1 MTPEARTATTES
13 ELTRTLGESKL
24 LGALRPDVL
33 AQVIQRG
40 SIVRAGANEAV
51 CKEGDESDA
60 MYVILEG
67 TARVQ
72 VTSAATGEV
81 AELSVLRPPMGFGE
95 MGLLL
100 GDRRTATVV
109 AVTDLR
115 VFAIDRPTF
124 SVLGDKVPGFGL
136 SIARGL
142 ARRLADATGS
152 VPLPAA
158 AAASTA
164 EPGIQDLL
172 PREFVERHRVMPLRQ
187 DGRRLEV
194 GFVDHPSSM
203 VIGAIRK
210 FVPGME
216 VTASRLAVADFNE
229 LLSKRPVTGPPPPR
243 PEAKV
248 RAAPGANRLDVLLHR
263 MIAEGASD
271 LHLSAQQVPRWRVDG
286 EILQVPGQDVL
297 AENEVLDMLKPVMAA
312 RSIEAFARDND
323 VDFAHAIPNVAR
335 YRMNLFRDRNGVS
348 AVVRQIP
355 AKILTFSQLGLP
367 TVIRSF
373 IEQPKGLVLVTGP
386 TGSGKST
393 TLAAMI
399 DAINHSRRC
408 HILTLE
414 DPIEFVHQSDKA
426 LVNQREV
433 GGHTTSFGR
442 ALKAALREDPD
453 IVLVGE
459 LRDLETVSLALET
472 ANTGHLVFG
481 TLHTATA
488 ASTVDRIVDLFP
500 PEQHDQV
507 RSVLADTLRGVVAQ
521 TLCRKVGGGRVAALE
536 ILVSNFAVANMIR
549 EGKVHQLATAMST
562 GRAQGNQLLNEELAK
577 LVTSGAVELSEA
589 MARAVD
595 KGDLA
600 KRCGVAPPG
609 R

>member
-1 MTPEARTATTES
+1 MTPENRTSSVEA
-13 ELTRTLGESKL
+13 ELTRILSSSVLFAGF
-24 LGALRPDVL
+24 RPDVVG
-33 AQVIQRG
+33 QVVTRG
-40 SIVRAGANEAV
+40 CVVRATAGEVV
-51 CKEGDESDA
+51 CREGDESDA
-60 MYVILEG
+60 MYVVLEG
-67 TARVQ
+67 KVRVQ
-72 VTSAATGEV
+72 VTSPATGEV
-81 AELSVLRPPMGFGE
+81 AELSVLQPPMGFGE

-100 GDRRTATVV
+100 GDKRTASVV
-109 AVTDLR
+109 AVTDVRLF
-115 VFAIDRPTF
+115 VVDRATF
-124 SVLGDKVPGFGL
+124 TVLGDKVPGFGL
-136 SIARGL
+136 ALARGL

-158 AAASTA
+158 AEAA
-164 EPGIQDLL
+164 EPAVQDLL

-187 DGRRLEV
+187 SGNRLEV

-216 VTASRLAVADFNE
+216 VTASRLAVGAFNE
-229 LLSKRPVTGPPPPR
+229 MLSARPATAPPPPR
-243 PEAKV
+243 PESKV
-248 RAAPGANRLDVLLHR
+248 RAAPGANRLDTLLYR
-263 MIAEGASD
+263 MVAEGASD
-271 LHLSAQQVPRWRVDG
+271 LHLSAQQTPRWRVDG
-286 EILQVPGQDVL
+286 EILPVPGQDVL
-297 AENEVLDMLKPVMAA
+297 GEDEVLMMLTPVMAA
-312 RSIEAFARDND
+312 RSTEAFARDND
-323 VDFAHAIPNVAR
+323 VDFAHAIRELAR
-335 YRMNLFRDRNGVS
+335 FRMNLFRDRNGVS

-367 TVIRSF
+367 QVVRSF

-414 DPIEFVHQSDKA
+414 DPIEFVHVSDKA

-507 RSVLADTLRGVVAQ
+507 RSVLADTLKGVVAQ

-536 ILVSNFAVANMIR
+536 ILVGNFAVSNMIR
-549 EGKVHQLATAMST
+549 EGKTHQLATAMST
-562 GRAQGNQLLNEELAK
+562 GRAQGNQLLNEELAR
-577 LVTSGAVELSEA
+577 LVTGGSVELSEA

-595 KGDLA
+595 KADLA
-600 KRCGVAPPG
+600 RRCGAGPAA